1 MIKKMI
7 WPLIKKFKGL
17 FISMAFVSMISIAL
31 LIGFTNTLLNVSK
44 SYDEFVEKYN
54 APSVVVTTNFH
65 ENEEDEATVK
75 GVEGVNIVDHRLT
88 INAYMKK
95 NDGRVITSRIFTYK
109 DSAALG
115 KFFVVSSAEVE
126 DDKPVLSIDKRF
138 ADNNKIKAGDTV
150 SLGYFG
156 FFYDFKIK
164 EVVESPETIY
174 VRASDYIRSDN
185 TDFGTL
191 FIKDI
196 EVANLLFDVSSKIVK
211 KMDEDESFQKTV
223 EDFLKKYSLS
233 IPDLKQFVSLAIANA
248 FVNTYS
254 NQILVKNNKG
264 ANNKSVAQELKTQL
278 EAKGFTVSESK
289 PIEETT
295 SDIYMRN
302 SMKQV
307 RIAALFLPIFF
318 YTVALFIIVLFI
330 NQIIKMM
337 TSDIGIMMSI
347 GIQGKEI
354 TGLFSIFI
362 FLMTVVASVF
372 GIAGGYGILAYLSTI
387 MKTVYSLPYVI
398 STLSPWLVLI
408 GTLSL
413 IVVGQIAITISS
425 ANIYRITPKD
435 AMLSNE
441 TKRKHL
447 PKWLAKAIDKLS
459 MSVKLSVNSIAQ
471 NTRRFFVSTFSIFA
485 SFVIILLVLAFR
497 DSKGALIN
505 QSVEKRLNFDCQVYL
520 TEKLTKEKLDE
531 IKSNEYVTG
540 FLDGHFTYLEFQN
553 GNKTQIIQA
562 LGIDVNRDNDM
573 IYIPSN
579 SGKSVVNIQDMGL
592 ILPRSVASALHV
604 KKGDTINI
612 KDYSEPVTITD
623 ISYQYS
629 NQVSFMSKSQL
640 DAITSNS
647 VSTLFLNTNNEVELL
662 NYLSTI
668 GPNNISVFS
677 SSLADDM
684 KGRLSSIDV
693 FIFMLIAFA
702 LGMAFIILTI
712 MTQNSLLDQ
721 KRPIS
726 VMRSVGFTVMDV
738 SNLWMLQS
746 ISQLI
751 LSTIFAVPSG
761 YLAAYILFKL
771 ASSTAQLYPLV
782 FNPFTALF
790 SFLFIVTVIGISHLF
805 SMNYIARWN
814 LADNT
819 RSRE

>member
-31 LIGFTNTLLNVSK
+31 LIGFTNTLLNLSK
-44 SYDEFVEKYN
+44 TYDDFVEKYD

-75 GVEGVNIVDHRLT
+75 DVEGVNIVDHRLT
-88 INAYMKK
+88 INTYMKK

-109 DSAALG
+109 DNSTLG
-115 KFFVVSSAEVE
+115 KFAVVSSAEVE
-126 DDKPVLSIDKRF
+126 SDEPVLSIDKRF

-196 EVANLLFDVSSKIVK
+196 EVANLLFEVSSSIVK
-211 KMDEDESFQKTV
+211 KMDEDESFQKMV

-248 FVNTYS
+248 FVDTYS

-264 ANNKSVAQELKTQL
+264 VNNKSVAQELKTQL

-295 SDIYMRN
+295 SDVYMR
-302 SMKQV
+302 SAMKQI

-354 TGLFSIFI
+354 TSLFSIFI

-372 GIAGGYGILAYLSTI
+372 GIAGGYGMLAYLSSV
-387 MKTVYSLPYVI
+387 MKATYSLPYVI

-413 IVVGQIAITISS
+413 IVIGQIAITISS
-425 ANIYRITPKD
+425 LNIYRITPKD

-441 TKRKHL
+441 TKRKQL
-447 PKWLAKAIDKLS
+447 PKWLTKAIDKLS

-471 NTRRFFVSTFSIFA
+471 NARRFFVSTFSIFS
-485 SFVIILLVLAFR
+485 SFVIIILVLAFK
-497 DSKGALIN
+497 DSKDALIA

-520 TEKLTKEKLDE
+520 TEKLTQEKIDE

-579 SGKSVVNIQDMGL
+579 SAKSTINIQDSGI
-592 ILPRSVASALHV
+592 ILPRSIASALHV
-604 KKGDTINI
+604 KKGESITI

-629 NQVSFMSKSQL
+629 NQVSFMSKTQL
-640 DAITSNS
+640 DMITSNS

-668 GPNNISVFS
+668 GTNNISVFS

-684 KGRLSSIDV
+684 KGRLSSVDI
-693 FIFMLIAFA
+693 FIFLLIAFA

-726 VMRSVGFTVMDV
+726 VMRSVGFTIMDV

-746 ISQLI
+746 VSQLI

-771 ASSTAQLYPLV
+771 ASSTAQLYPLI

-805 SMNYIARWN
+805 SMNSIARWN